1 MRARNYG
8 QQYRKHDAKIPGKG
22 RTGQK
27 VSPSMAW
34 SGFVGLNETSYGGII
49 RSEKM
54 IFNEFIGEGFE

>member
-1 MRARNYG
+1 
-8 QQYRKHDAKIPGKG
+8 
-22 RTGQK
+22 
-27 VSPSMAW
+27 MAW